1 MSAKQRVA
9 AVSLAAST
17 GLAVAKLIV
26 GLLTGS
32 LGVLAEAAN
41 SLLDSL
47 ATALTWWAVRAADKP
62 ADADHHWGHAKIENV
77 AALAGTVLLFLTA
90 GFIAIEALRRLLGEP
105 AEVDASLAA
114 VAVLVVAI
122 GVDWWRS
129 RALLR
134 VARETHSAALEADA
148 LHFTSDMVASATV
161 LVGLAG
167 VALGYPQAD
176 AVAAL
181 AVAGFIA
188 VTGWRLASRMVAVL
202 VDAAPA
208 GVADAIAAL
217 AAAQPGIVRVT
228 EARVRPAGASLFV
241 DLHVAVPR
249 TLALEEIP
257 ALKTRLAD
265 AILAEHPRAELT
277 IVATP
282 TALDEETVLERVRVC
297 AGRLGLMVHHVTVHH
312 LDDRLAVALDL
323 EVDGGM
329 PLAEAHSLADRLEAT
344 IEAELG
350 AEVEVETH
358 IEPLDAS
365 EHAGAAVSP
374 ELRVA
379 IAGALVA
386 AAEVGGILH
395 GVHDV
400 RARATEDGLVVVFHG
415 RADPGL
421 PVRAVHDAV
430 DEIER
435 RLRAE
440 YPDVVRIVGHAEP
453 AEAAQRAAASRA

>member
-1 MSAKQRVA
+1 VSAKQRVA
-9 AVSLAAST
+9 AVSLLAST
-17 GLAVAKLIV
+17 GLAAAKLVV

-32 LGVLAEAAN
+32 LGVLAEAAH
-41 SLLDSL
+41 SLLDSF
-47 ATALTWWAVRAADKP
+47 ATAITWWAVREADKP
-62 ADADHHWGHAKIENV
+62 ADEGHPFGHAKFENV
-77 AALAGTVLLFLTA
+77 AALAETVLLFLTA
-90 GFIAIEALRRLLGEP
+90 GFIAVEAVRRLFGEH
-105 AEVDASLAA
+105 ADVDASWAA
-114 VAVLVVAI
+114 VAVLLVAI
-122 GVDWWRS
+122 AVDFWRS
-129 RALLR
+129 RTLMR

-148 LHFTSDMVASATV
+148 LHFTSDMVASGTV

-167 VALGYPQAD
+167 VALGYPEAD

-188 VTGWRLASRMVAVL
+188 VAGYRLASRTVAVL

-208 GVADAIAAL
+208 GVAGEIAAL

-228 EARVRPAGASLFV
+228 EAKVRPAGAALFV

-257 ALKTRLAD
+257 ALKTRVAE
-265 AILAEHPRAELT
+265 AVLAEHPRAELT
-277 IVATP
+277 IVAGP
-282 TALDEETVLERVRVC
+282 AALDDETVLERVRVC

-323 EVDGGM
+323 EVDGAM
-329 PLAEAHSLADRLEAT
+329 PLAEAHALADRLEAT
-344 IEAELG
+344 VESELG

-365 EHAGAAVSP
+365 EHTGAAVAP

-379 IAGALVA
+379 IAGALVK
-386 AAEVGGILH
+386 AAEAGGILS

-400 RARATEDGLVVVFHG
+400 RARATADGLVVVFHG
-415 RADPGL
+415 RADPAL
-421 PVRAVHDAV
+421 SVRTVHDAV

-435 RLRAE
+435 RIRAE

-453 AEAAQRAAASRA
+453 AEAALVVD